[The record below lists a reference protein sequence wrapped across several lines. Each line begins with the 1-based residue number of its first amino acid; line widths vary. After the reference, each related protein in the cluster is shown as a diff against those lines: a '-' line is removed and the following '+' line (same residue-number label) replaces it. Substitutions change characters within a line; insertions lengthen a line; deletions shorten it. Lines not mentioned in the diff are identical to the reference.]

1 MADSVDYYRTLG
13 VAKTASKGEIR
24 KAYKKLAKKHHPDA
38 NSDDPD
44 ALEKFKNVQR
54 AWDVLGNEEKRR
66 NYDQYGSPDGP
77 QFQGGPSPSGAGGQS
92 WSWSSADGG
101 DVPFDIDDLFSGFR
115 SGSGQGFG
123 GGQSQGREWPMRGQ
137 DVRAEVEVPFML
149 AADGGKYDLQLQRDP
164 SSKTETLTVNIP
176 AGIDDGSVIR
186 LAGQGTPGVN
196 GGTNGDLLVSI
207 KVASHPWFRRDGS
220 NVLLDLPISVTES
233 ALGTK
238 ADIPTLRDGTVTL
251 TIPSGTSSG
260 AKLRLREKGIRDRR
274 SGKYGDM
281 YAVVKIVAPKDV
293 DERSKQLFEELN
305 ESLRHNPREALW
317 K

>member
-1 MADSVDYYRTLG
+1 MADSIDYYKTLG
-13 VAKTASKGEIR
+13 VAKTASKDEIR

-38 NSDDPD
+38 NADDPA

-54 AWDVLGNEEKRR
+54 AWDVLGDEEKRR

-77 QFQGGPSPSGAGGQS
+77 QFQSGPDAAGSGGPS

-101 DVPFDIDDLFSGFR
+101 DVPFDIEDLFSGFR
-115 SGSGQGFG
+115 SGG
-123 GGQSQGREWPMRGQ
+123 GRGHGAGQSQGREWPIRGQ
-137 DVRAEVEVPFML
+137 DVRAELEVPFIL
-149 AADGGKYDLQLQRDP
+149 AADGGKYDLQLKRDP
-164 SSKTETLTVNIP
+164 ASKAETLTVTIP
-176 AGIDDGSVIR
+176 PGIDDGSVIR

-196 GGTNGDLLVSI
+196 GGANGDLLVSVR
-207 KVASHPWFRRDGS
+207 VAAHPWFRRDGS

-233 ALGTK
+233 ALGTRV
-238 ADIPTLRDGTVTL
+238 DIPTLRDGTVTL
-251 TIPSGTSSG
+251 TIPPGTSSG
-260 AKLRLREKGIRDRR
+260 SKLRLREKGIRDRR

-293 DERSKQLFEELN
+293 DEHAKKLLDELN
-305 ESLRHNPREALW
+305 ESLHQTPREALW